1 MTEENKSNEVLL
13 PCPFCGGTAKMKPNP
28 SDVYSSNEPWW
39 LVVCSECGATVGEDT
54 TEDVIAKWNRRDGVK
69 S

>member
-1 MTEENKSNEVLL
+1 
-13 PCPFCGGTAKMKPNP
+13 MKPNP